1 MDLVFAFI
9 RFLSNGV
16 GLVLVASL
24 IYGGIQYTMARA
36 DPQAMN
42 IALTRIRSVFGALL
56 LYVFAYAILNYLI
69 PGQVLK

>member
-1 MDLVFAFI
+1 M
-9 RFLSNGV
+9 
-16 GLVLVASL
+16 LVASL